1 MIKLNKKTAI
11 PFLTERLKKIIE
23 VTHYYGDSYD
33 RDLMVR
39 IGKKREML
47 DDEAF
52 FITLDEYKDNII
64 LRKKWDYEGGRII
77 SENMFKNCIEEL
89 NDDDWTDHTVL
100 SKEGSVRVLNDI
112 IHFLNL
118 LTKTR
123 VNNVEDV
130 LLDLVWI
137 RLYQVERS
145 L

>member
-1 MIKLNKKTAI
+1 MIKLNKKTAV
-11 PFLTERLKKIIE
+11 PFIRERLEKIYE

-39 IGKKREML
+39 IGKKREYL
-47 DDEAF
+47 DDEAIF
-52 FITLDEYKDNII
+52 MTLDEYKDNII

-77 SENMFKNCIEEL
+77 SENMFKGCIEEI
-89 NDDDWTDHTVL
+89 NDDDWSDHKIL
-100 SKEGSVRVLNDI
+100 SKEGVIRILNDI
-112 IHFLNL
+112 IHFLNII
-118 LTKTR
+118 TKTK

>member
-1 MIKLNKKTAI
+1 MIKLSKKTAV
-11 PFLTERLKKIIE
+11 PYLTERLKKIIE

-77 SENMFKNCIEEL
+77 SENMFKNC
-89 NDDDWTDHTVL
+89 DDDWTDHTVL
-100 SKEGSVRVLNDI
+100 SKEGIVRVLNDI

-118 LTKTR
+118 LKKTR

>member
-1 MIKLNKKTAI
+1 MIKLNKKTAV